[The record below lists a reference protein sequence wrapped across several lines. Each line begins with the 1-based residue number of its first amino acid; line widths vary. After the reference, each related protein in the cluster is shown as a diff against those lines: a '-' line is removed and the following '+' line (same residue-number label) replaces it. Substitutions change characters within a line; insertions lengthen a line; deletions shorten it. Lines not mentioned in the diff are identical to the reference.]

1 MNPKRGLKYDLSI
14 ALLPDSL
21 FELNHCVLISV
32 GNQFCHVLCQVS
44 QIQTS
49 SNQEWIFDGNYEDD
63 DSSQL
68 ENYHNLS

>member
-1 MNPKRGLKYDLSI
+1 MYPKRGSKYDFLI

-32 GNQFCHVLCQVS
+32 GNQFRYALCQVS

-49 SNQEWIFDGNYEDD
+49 SNQVWIFDGNYEDD
-63 DSSQL
+63 DSSQF
-68 ENYHNLS
+68 ENYHN